1 MSTST
6 ENISIA
12 IAYFNRLPQ
21 TKFTLDRLLRF
32 GFQGV
37 IVIADDHSETD
48 QCAEILVSQYADLI
62 IKVVYPTKM
71 HNPAYVYNTAFAKC
85 TKENVIIQNPEC
97 VWVHDIG
104 QYVANHLKDNGY
116 LVFGCLNGSEED
128 CSKFNELQT

>member
-32 GFQGV
+32 GFQGE

-48 QCAEILVSQYADLI
+48 DYKKSLS
-62 IKVVYPTKM
+62 P
-71 HNPAYVYNTAFAKC
+71 NTR
-85 TKENVIIQNPEC
+85 
-97 VWVHDIG
+97 
-104 QYVANHLKDNGY
+104 LKH
-116 LVFGCLNGSEED
+116 
-128 CSKFNELQT
+128 